1 MENQAEKEE
10 QPRRERREGCRG
22 RGKGASI
29 GEGKDGEIRRKDGVG
44 GEVRREKGKRE
55 EGGGAAVCCD
65 AWRKQGPDR
74 INA

>member
-1 MENQAEKEE
+1 MERK
-10 QPRRERREGCRG
+10 GG
-22 RGKGASI
+22 RM
-29 GEGKDGEIRRKDGVG
+29 EWG